1 MDAQKQTIEA
11 PLLELP
17 AAGDSIP
24 RDQEITPFLDNG
36 KFSQSKIFAIE
47 ADDHQDIGTPEN
59 ASRSP
64 ARSMKLSQDEKTR
77 DGLTSDNL
85 PSKGSISERSTPGPK
100 AFLKSWVLEL
110 IFLILGIL
118 CFIAIATILL
128 SMRGQKQPHW
138 PYTLNLSTLVAIL
151 ATMLRS
157 LLMEVVEQ
165 GTNPLT
171 MQLTH
176 WPEHHRT
183 SALITH

>member
-17 AAGDSIP
+17 AAGDSIL

-36 KFSQSKIFAIE
+36 KFPQSKIFAIE

-77 DGLTSDNL
+77 DGLTSDIL
-85 PSKGSISERSTPGPK
+85 PSKGSISERSPGTK
-100 AFLKSWVLEL
+100 AFLKSWVLEF
-110 IFLILGIL
+110 IFLVLGIL
-118 CFIAIATILL
+118 CFTAIATILL

-138 PYTLNLSTLVAIL
+138 PYTLNLSTLIAIL

-171 MQLTH
+171 MQLTY

-183 SALITH
+183 SALTTH